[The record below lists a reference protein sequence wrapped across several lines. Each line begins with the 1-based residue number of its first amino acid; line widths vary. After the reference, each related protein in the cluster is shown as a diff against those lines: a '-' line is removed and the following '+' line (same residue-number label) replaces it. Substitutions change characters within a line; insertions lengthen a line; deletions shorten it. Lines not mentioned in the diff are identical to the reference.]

1 MTAALSEVGSEI
13 VIVTAPARLH
23 LGFVDP
29 SGGSGRRF
37 GSVGLSLDGLRTRVR
52 AERAER
58 IEALGSRQGHVL
70 RALDLLREAT
80 GVRPGIRI
88 TVEEAIPEHAG
99 LGSGTQLALAVGSA
113 YARVFGLTL
122 APREI
127 AGILDRGGR
136 SGIGIG
142 AFEQGGFLVDGGR
155 GTGNAPPPITS
166 RLEFPAAWRVIL
178 ILHHAAQ
185 GLHGVAEKTAFRS
198 LAAFPEA
205 RVAHLCRL
213 VMMSL
218 MPAIVES
225 DLFEFGRAVNELQ
238 RIVGDHFAPAQGGRF
253 SSRAVS
259 AALARLEAEGVTC
272 VGQSSWGPTGF
283 AVVETEAVAW
293 KAVALLEKQFA
304 GSGLELLVCRGR
316 NRGGEIEVQR
326 PGPSAS
332 AARSARASRINPLN

>member
-1 MTAALSEVGSEI
+1 MTPVLSAVPSEV
-13 VIVTAPARLH
+13 VIVEAPARLH

-37 GSVGLSLDGLRTRVR
+37 GSVGLTLDGLSTRVC
-52 AERAER
+52 AERCER
-58 IEALGSRQGHVL
+58 IEALGLQSGRVL
-70 RALDLLREAT
+70 RALDLMREAT

-99 LGSGTQLALAVGSA
+99 LGSGTQLALAVGTA
-113 YARVFGLTL
+113 FARAFGLAL
-122 APREI
+122 APRDI

-142 AFEQGGFLVDGGR
+142 AFERGGFLVDGGR
-155 GTGNAPPPITS
+155 GASNAPPPITS
-166 RLEFPAAWRVIL
+166 RLEFPDAWRVVL
-178 ILHHAAQ
+178 ILHPAAQ
-185 GLHGVAEKTAFRS
+185 GLHGVAEKAAFRS
-198 LAAFPEA
+198 LVAFPEA

-218 MPAIVES
+218 MPAIVEA

-253 SSRAVS
+253 SSPAVS
-259 AALARLEAEGVTC
+259 AALSRLEAEGITC

-283 AVVETEAVAW
+283 AVVESEAIAW
-293 KAVALLEKQFA
+293 KAVALLERELA
-304 GSGLELLVCRGR
+304 GGGLELLVCRGR
-316 NRGGEIEVQR
+316 NRGGEVELQTAR
-326 PGPSAS
+326 PFGINGSH
-332 AARSARASRINPLN
+332 ARM

>member
-1 MTAALSEVGSEI
+1 MAPALSSVRSEVVVVE
-13 VIVTAPARLH
+13 APARLH

-37 GSVGLSLDGLRTRVR
+37 GSIGLTLDGMRTRVR

-58 IEALGSRQGHVL
+58 VEAVGPQSGRVL

-80 GVRPGIRI
+80 GVRPGVRI

-99 LGSGTQLALAVGSA
+99 LGSGTQLTLAVGA
-113 YARVFGLTL
+113 AFARVFALAL
-122 APREI
+122 APRDI
-127 AGILDRGGR
+127 AGILDRGAR

-142 AFEQGGFLVDGGR
+142 AFERGGFLVDGGR
-155 GTGNAPPPITS
+155 GANHAPPPITS
-166 RLEFPAAWRVIL
+166 RLEFPDAWRVVL
-178 ILHHAAQ
+178 ILHPAAH

-198 LAAFPEA
+198 LAPFPEA

-218 MPAIVES
+218 LPALAES

-253 SSRAVS
+253 SSSTVS
-259 AALARLEAEGVTC
+259 AALSRLEAEGITC

-283 AVVETEAVAW
+283 AVVESEAIAW
-293 KAVALLEKQFA
+293 KAVARLEKQFA
-304 GSGLELLVCRGR
+304 GSGLEFQVCPGR
-316 NRGGEIEVQR
+316 NRGGEIELQ
-326 PGPSAS
+326 P
-332 AARSARASRINPLN
+332 ARAAGITGSHRTGSQT